1 MEVQAV
7 EVKVFE
13 ISTENWN
20 FGLFRVVDEWNGIK
34 KLQNLT
40 SREVILAMLT
50 QKGFELQMMKVFA
63 QILNPDSKETWNI
76 IACSPDLALKLKEE
90 KHDA

>member
-1 MEVQAV
+1 MEIQAV
-7 EVKVFE
+7 EVRVYE
-13 ISTENWN
+13 VTTEKYN

-34 KLQNLT
+34 KMQHLT
-40 SREVILAMLT
+40 TKDIILAIPT

-63 QILNPDSKETWNI
+63 QILNPDSKEVWNV

-90 KHDA
+90 

>member
-1 MEVQAV
+1 MIEIQAMEVRV
-7 EVKVFE
+7 YE
-13 ISTENWN
+13 IATEKYN

-34 KLQNLT
+34 KMQHLT
-40 SREVILAMLT
+40 AKDIILAIPT

-63 QILNPDSKETWNI
+63 QILNPDSKEVWNV

-90 KHDA
+90 